1 MCRRGAVVV
10 EGEGEGEV
18 GGVLEDDPVEEDA
31 EDDDD
36 GGAARDAEEEG
47 SSAARDD
54 AAAARTRPGARRGHR
69 GRVRERASGGAGGDA
84 TRDDI

>member
-10 EGEGEGEV
+10 EGEGEGEGEV
-18 GGVLEDDPVEEDA
+18 GGVLEDDPVEEA

-69 GRVRERASGGAGGDA
+69 GRERERASGAGGDA